1 MRKRVC
7 RGIFVLMMMI
17 LMTATAFAADTQR
30 ASDRFNSYTANLY
43 VVSNGDLDI
52 NFSVTASSTM
62 DILGAS
68 RIVVERDNGYRWVTE
83 CTLTANNIPPMPTSN
98 ATQYSASIPYEP
110 IDPNAHYRAVVTFY
124 AKDSSGSST
133 VQATTK

>member
-52 NFSVTASSTM
+52 NFEASVECVGRK
-62 DILGAS
+62 IRYGQHLPERGAS
-68 RIVVERDNGYRWVTE
+68 
-83 CTLTANNIPPMPTSN
+83 PS
-98 ATQYSASIPYEP
+98 
-110 IDPNAHYRAVVTFY
+110 
-124 AKDSSGSST
+124 
-133 VQATTK
+133 

>member
-7 RGIFVLMMMI
+7 RGIVVLMMMI

-83 CTLTANNIPPMPTSN
+83 CTLTANNIPAMQTSN

>member
-83 CTLTANNIPPMPTSN
+83 CTLTANNIPAMQTSN

-110 IDPNAHYRAVVTFY
+110 IDPNAHYRAVV
-124 AKDSSGSST
+124 G
-133 VQATTK
+133 

>member
-1 MRKRVC
+1 
-7 RGIFVLMMMI
+7 MMI

-83 CTLTANNIPPMPTSN
+83 CTLTANNIPAMQTSN

>member
-62 DILGAS
+62 DILGAI
-68 RIVVERDNGYRWVTE
+68 RIFVERDNGYRWVTE
-83 CTLTANNIPPMPTSN
+83 CTLTANNIPAMQTSN

>member
-83 CTLTANNIPPMPTSN
+83 CTLTANNIPAMQTSN

>member
-1 MRKRVC
+1 LRKRVC

-83 CTLTANNIPPMPTSN
+83 CTLTANNIPAMQTSN

>member
-43 VVSNGDLDI
+43 VVSNGYLDI

-83 CTLTANNIPPMPTSN
+83 CTLTANNIPAMQTSN

>member
-52 NFSVTASSTM
+52 NFSVTASSTL

-83 CTLTANNIPPMPTSN
+83 CTLTANNIPAMQTSN

>member
-1 MRKRVC
+1 
-7 RGIFVLMMMI
+7 MMMI

-83 CTLTANNIPPMPTSN
+83 CTLTANNIPAMQTSN
-98 ATQYSASIPYEP
+98 ATQYSASIPHEP

>member
-30 ASDRFNSYTANLY
+30 ASDRFNSYTAKLY

-83 CTLTANNIPPMPTSN
+83 CTLTANNIPAMQTSN